1 MFPPCIHFPCSQ
13 IVKLVT
19 KLDHSV
25 VPIIRTA
32 WVYFCKTHKLRYF
45 GKSLP
50 RTVQSPKSRTPL
62 KPSSFP
68 TQIDHGSVC
77 ESFALRA
84 LKIIHAAAIYNTK
97 NVTITGLPL
106 AELYLYFLSSQSR
119 TKLHLCTGNG
129 LQSLYPRALATTP
142 NVEPVPPNVGT
153 WHLKRW
159 TSQEIFYI
167 SLSFAKSIEK
177 DICLVPTFLG

>member
-62 KPSSFP
+62 KPSSFL

-84 LKIIHAAAIYNTK
+84 LKIIHTAAIYNTK

-142 NVEPVPPNVGT
+142 NVETVPPKVGT

-159 TSQEIFYI
+159 PARKYIILGSPLLKAWKRTSVLFQPF
-167 SLSFAKSIEK
+167 
-177 DICLVPTFLG
+177 

>member
-62 KPSSFP
+62 KPSSFL

-84 LKIIHAAAIYNTK
+84 LKIIHTAAIYNTK
-97 NVTITGLPL
+97 NVTNNWFTTSRTLPL
-106 AELYLYFLSSQSR
+106 LSVQSVPN
-119 TKLHLCTGNG
+119 K
-129 LQSLYPRALATTP
+129 TTP
-142 NVEPVPPNVGT
+142 L
-153 WHLKRW
+153 HR
-159 TSQEIFYI
+159 
-167 SLSFAKSIEK
+167 
-177 DICLVPTFLG
+177 